1 MTKPKYT
8 FLLPAYKAKYF
19 KEALRSIKE
28 QTYQN
33 FKVLVSDDC
42 SPEDLKSI
50 FDDVCGDDSHFSY
63 RRNEENIGGKSLVA
77 HWNLLVD
84 KCDTEW
90 LIMASDDD
98 TFEPT
103 FLEEF
108 DRLRTKYPEVDMLRA
123 RVRSINDKGE
133 TLAEDAHFDEHVDH
147 LGFIYQKHFNNA
159 LRCIANY
166 AFRTKALKEK
176 GGFVE
181 FPLAWYSDDASVMMM
196 AEHGCANTDQML
208 FNFRSSDESISSR
221 SLNSK
226 DAYKKAQATIL
237 FNRWWN
243 NMLNSIKGE
252 LVQNHLAK
260 HELRFA
266 VSCHDTFM
274 YEQFNY
280 MFSNCTFNDFIH
292 LLKMQPKT
300 ARLRWLRNYLSAK
313 LKKH

>member
-1 MTKPKYT
+1 MTKYT
-8 FLLPAYKAKYF
+8 FLLPAYKAHF
-19 KEALRSIKE
+19 MKEALKSIKE

-50 FDDVCGDDSHFSY
+50 FVVVCGDDPRFSY
-63 RRNEENIGGKSLVA
+63 QRNGENIGGKSLVA
-77 HWNLLVD
+77 HWNILVD
-84 KCDTEW
+84 KCYTEW

-196 AEHGCANTDQML
+196 AEHGCANTGQML

-237 FNRWWN
+237 FDRWWN
-243 NMLNSIKGE
+243 KMFEDLKNKSQNSTLAVHQFRFIYF
-252 LVQNHLAK
+252 NHY
-260 HELRFA
+260 
-266 VSCHDTFM
+266 SFM
-274 YEQFNY
+274 YEQFNH
-280 MFSNCTFNDFIH
+280 MFSNCNFFDF
-292 LLKMQPKT
+292 LRLMKMQPMNK
-300 ARLRWLRNYLSAK
+300 RFLWLKNYLSAK
-313 LKKH
+313 LREI